1 MDHMKAI
8 AAVKDAN
15 MDLYLNLKSHT
26 QDGRT
31 VLTFIRPGTAPGTLL
46 NMVQELPW
54 KYSLEKPLSRL
65 HVFSTID
72 ETMSLN
78 MFVYGHRPVHDEDVD
93 IDVASLAQPILDY
106 AEGVQSGAF
115 NDHELQPSPLLERD
129 SLMEYMS
136 MCRPTYVQIGL
147 MNPARFLVQRLLFA
161 EVSGTEGVAV
171 HISLAT
177 DQTPEMHLP
186 TSGPL
191 YWVEMAVA
199 NSIPQ
204 VALENLCQLLYHHK
218 FDVQRARLDIVPDGD
233 NGSVTILRTLI
244 SPTSLLSADST
255 TNWETLAREL
265 KRAKWLDPDTV
276 ELVFGKHPWLG
287 ITRGEVITAMCSL
300 MHPVLTKINTMAYS
314 KANIAEVVHQYVG
327 HAALVADLFLD
338 RFNPENPMSDHD
350 YQTRCVELNQM
361 IENEVEDQIAAS
373 VLRKMLKIVD
383 CTLKTNAYMPNRYA
397 LGLRLDPSV
406 MYEPDD
412 QAELP
417 FGILFVHGRRF
428 NAFHVRFRDISRGGL
443 RLVTPANT
451 ELYALESGRQY
462 DECYGL
468 AFAQQLKNKDM

>member
-1 MDHMKAI
+1 
-8 AAVKDAN
+8 

-26 QDGRT
+26 LDGRT

-46 NMVQELPW
+46 QMVQELPF
-54 KYSLEKPLSRL
+54 KYSLEMPLSRL
-65 HVFSTID
+65 HVFSTVD

-93 IDVASLAQPILDY
+93 MDVMSLAQPILEY
-106 AEGVQSGAF
+106 AQGVQNGTF
-115 NDHELQPSPLLERD
+115 NDHELQPSPLLERE
-129 SLMEYMS
+129 SLIEYMK

-147 MNPARFLVQRLLFA
+147 MNPARFLMQRLLFA

-218 FDVQRARLDIVPDGD
+218 FDVQRARLDIVPDGE

-255 TNWETLAREL
+255 TDWQTLAQEL

-276 ELVFGKHPWLG
+276 DLVFGKEPWLG
-287 ITRGEVITAMCSL
+287 IARGEVITAMCSL

-314 KANIAEVVHQYVG
+314 KANIAEVTHQYIG
-327 HAALVADLFLD
+327 HAALIADLFLD
-338 RFNPENPMSDHD
+338 RFHPEDPLSDEL
-350 YQTRCVELNQM
+350 YQGRRNDLLQM
-361 IENEVEDQIAAS
+361 IDKEVEDQTATCILS
-373 VLRKMLKIVD
+373 KMLEVVD
-383 CTLKTNAYMPNRYA
+383 GTLKTNAYMPNRYA
-397 LGLRLDPSV
+397 LGMRLDPSV
-406 MYEPDD
+406 MHD
-412 QAELP
+412 AGNATELP
-417 FGILFVHGRRF
+417 FGVFFVHGRRF
-428 NAFHVRFRDISRGGL
+428 NGFHVRFRDISRGGL

-451 ELYALESGRQY
+451 ELYALESSRQY